1 MAPESE
7 KSAIFKAFLENVKVD
22 LDKMAALTAHG
33 VVAKS
38 RIRQTK
44 ADEKLKGV
52 TVYDQPPSGSYAAAR
67 SKKPLK
73 RPNVKDSEVPLYYST
88 VL

>member
-1 MAPESE
+1 MQ
-7 KSAIFKAFLENVKVD
+7 IFGAFFENVKVD

-33 VVAKS
+33 VVGQNK
-38 RIRQTK
+38 IRQIK
-44 ADEKLKGV
+44 ADEKLEGV
-52 TVYDQPPSGSYAAAR
+52 TVYDQPPSGSYAAPR

-73 RPNVKDSEVPLYYST
+73 RPNVKDSEVPLYYSV